1 MAKKPK
7 SNDKALAQNKK
18 ARHDYSIL
26 STMEAGMVLT
36 GTEIKSIRD
45 RRVTLRDGY
54 VQIRHGEAILMN
66 VQINEYLQGNQF
78 NHDPFRNRKLLLHK
92 KEILKLQE
100 ETKNK
105 GITIIP
111 LKMYL
116 KNGFAKVLIGV
127 AKGKHE
133 YDKRES
139 LKKRDQQREIDR
151 ALKNR

>member
-78 NHDPFRNRKLLLHK
+78 NHDPFRNRKLLMHK

-105 GITIIP
+105 GITIVP

>member
-105 GITIIP
+105 GITIVP

-116 KNGFAKVLIGV
+116 KNGFAKVLFGV